1 MVRIIE
7 RQTYPTERSIAV
19 VTDPDADEKEWNVL
33 VVEDNPDHGWMLQ
46 KTLSAGIP
54 ANVKVVRTAREAKAE
69 IEAETYD
76 VMVLDNR
83 LPDGEGARLVDEI
96 RKSGYTGVLLLVTAQ
111 ASEEVVAVA
120 LEAGATDYI
129 LKSRGYQDRVLE
141 EILERLGETR

>member
-1 MVRIIE
+1 MTE
-7 RQTYPTERSIAV
+7 PTPE
-19 VTDPDADEKEWNVL
+19 EKEWNVL

-46 KTLSAGIP
+46 KTISTGLP

-69 IEAETYD
+69 IETEEYD

-96 RKSGYTGVLLLVTAQ
+96 RKSGYKGILLLVTAQ
-111 ASEEVVAVA
+111 ASEEVLSVA